1 MRIAA
6 AHRIIVALFAPLCAH
21 PALANTAATVN
32 VPQLPSTTPQMPLS
46 APHSAAPAPLP
57 LLAPALAPMLAPMPA
72 PSITIGRAVD
82 LVGVPLRMAQPK
94 VLSGADKTPS
104 LRGLGMGAL
113 GPFAMPSGM
122 PVAARALTSGFGL
135 RRHPIL
141 GGLRSH
147 AGLDLAAPMGTPVVA
162 TSAGVVSADGWY
174 GGYGLLVAVDHGGGV
189 QTRYGHMSRLAVAA
203 GQRVRKGEVIGYV
216 GSTGRSTGPHLH
228 YEMRIGGQ
236 AVNPLST
243 LGRR

>member
-1 MRIAA
+1 MRLASGDRILAA
-6 AHRIIVALFAPLCAH
+6 LLLPLFAH
-21 PALANTAATVN
+21 PAFANTEATAS
-32 VPQLPSTTPQMPLS
+32 VPEVPSTRPEVPSTSPELPVRPAYGAGQ
-46 APHSAAPAPLP
+46 APAPT
-57 LLAPALAPMLAPMPA
+57 
-72 PSITIGRAVD
+72 IVIGRAVD
-82 LVGVPLRMAQPK
+82 LVGVPLRIAQPRM
-94 VLSGADKTPS
+94 LSGADKTPAT
-104 LRGLGMGAL
+104 RGAGPI

-147 AGLDLAAPMGTPVVA
+147 AGLDLAAPTGTPVVA
-162 TSAGVVSADGWY
+162 TSSGVVSADGWY

-189 QTRYGHMSRLAVAA
+189 QTRYGHMSRLAVVA

-243 LGRR
+243 LGGR